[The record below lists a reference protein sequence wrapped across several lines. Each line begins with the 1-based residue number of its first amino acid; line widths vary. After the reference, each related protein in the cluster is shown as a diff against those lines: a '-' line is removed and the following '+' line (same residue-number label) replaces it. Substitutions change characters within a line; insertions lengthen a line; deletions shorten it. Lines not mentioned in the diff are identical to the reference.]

1 MIRPAKFFSNP
12 DTSKD
17 NIFQNYSSE
26 DLTIPAQQEF
36 DHAVKLL
43 TESGIKVSVIQ
54 DSIKPETPDSVFPN
68 NRLSF
73 HSNGKVVIYPMMAKN
88 RRQERQLKTISVL
101 QNKWDFKI
109 KSIIDYSHF
118 ESENKFLE
126 GTGSMILDRQNKIV
140 YVALSQ
146 RSNLELVKLFAKDMN
161 YTSVVFNAGVETN
174 TGYQAIY
181 HTNVMLAIADDF
193 VVIAEA
199 AIESAQRKSVLKSLQ
214 VSGRKIISISN
225 QQMNNFC
232 GNILQLNSEHNGKI
246 IVMSETAYNN
256 FTQQQIELIKK
267 ENTIVTIPIP
277 NIEKASGGSI
287 RCMLAEIY

>member
-17 NIFQNYSSE
+17 NSFQNYSSE

-43 TESGIKVSVIQ
+43 SDSGITVSVIQ

-73 HSNGKVVIYPMMAKN
+73 HNNDKVVIYPMMARN

-101 QNKWDFKI
+101 QKRLNVTI
-109 KSIIDYSHF
+109 NSIIDYSHF
-118 ESENKFLE
+118 ESEDKFLE
-126 GTGSMILDRQNKIV
+126 GTGSMILDRQNKIS

-146 RSNLELVKLFAKDMN
+146 RSNLELVKLFAKEMN
-161 YTSVVFNAGVETN
+161 YKAVVFNAGVETDS
-174 TGYQAIY
+174 GYQAIY
-181 HTNVMLAIADDF
+181 HTNVMLAIANDF
-193 VVIAEA
+193 VVIADS
-199 AIESAQRKSVLKSLQ
+199 AIKSEHRTTVIQSLQ
-214 VSGRKIISISN
+214 KSGREIISISN
-225 QQMNNFC
+225 HQMNHFC
-232 GNILQLNSEHNGKI
+232 GNILQLHSKQKGKI

-256 FTQQQIELIKK
+256 FTKQQIKMIKK
-267 ENTIVTIPIP
+267 NNTLVTIPIP

-287 RCMLAEIY
+287 RCMLAEIF